1 MATTINLALLSAPLV
16 SSGCTASVQVLTGLH
31 KAMRDDLTNVFFS
44 TSDFSFTRPATYTHV
59 RRNVSI
65 VYNCLFSAAHA
76 TMKMENFSLSS
87 AEPEATFQQSKF
99 KYKPVLDDSILI
111 DGIKYTVRDIQPD
124 GFGVVKL
131 LLRRV

>member
-1 MATTINLALLSAPLV
+1 MAFTIAPALLAAPMA
-16 SSGCTASVQVLTGLH
+16 SSGCITSVHVLSGLH
-31 KAMRDDLTNVFFS
+31 KAMRDDLANVFFS
-44 TSDFSFTRPATYTHV
+44 VSDFSFTRPATYTHI

-65 VYNCLFSAAHA
+65 VYNCLFSAEHSA
-76 TMKMENFSLSS
+76 MKMENFTLSS

-99 KYKPVLDDSILI
+99 KYKPVLDDSMVI

-131 LLRRV
+131 MLRRV